1 VAELDSRTWE
11 RALERNPLVILPVG
25 ALEAHGPH
33 LPLAADQIQA
43 EHTALDIATRQEGFV
58 LPSLAYGVCRGARRF
73 PGTVA
78 LSVSALSDLTEEI
91 VANAGRMGVRRL
103 LILSGHAE
111 PIHMAAL
118 REGADRASHAA
129 AAPRTHLV
137 SDYDFVYEL
146 RGTLAPTS
154 DGHGGLLETSRVLA
168 MRPELVR
175 HERSVGADRRSRF
188 RVGDSTPE
196 EWPES
201 VVGDPREAS
210 AELGRKVQEH
220 VLRRFDET
228 LASGP
233 SA

>member
-1 VAELDSRTWE
+1 MAELDSRSWE
-11 RALERNPLVILPVG
+11 RELTREPLVILPVG

-43 EHTALDIATRQEGFV
+43 ERTALDLAERHQALV
-58 LPSLAYGVCRGARRF
+58 LPALAYGVCRGARRF

-111 PIHMAAL
+111 PVHLAAL
-118 REGADRASHAA
+118 REGADRAIQATAS
-129 AAPRTHLV
+129 PRVHLL

-146 RGTLAPTS
+146 RGSLAPAS

-168 MRPELVR
+168 MRPELVGEPR
-175 HERSVGADRRSRF
+175 AAVSDSRSRF
-188 RVGDSTPE
+188 RVGDPSPE

-201 VVGDPREAS
+201 VVGDPRGAS
-210 AELGRKVQEH
+210 AEIGRTIQEH

-228 LASGP
+228 FPFGSVA
-233 SA
+233 

>member
-11 RALERNPLVILPVG
+11 RALERNPLVVLPVG
-25 ALEAHGPH
+25 ALEAHGAH

-43 EHTALDIATRQEGFV
+43 EHTALDLASRHDGFV
-58 LPSLAYGVCRGARRF
+58 LPALAYGVCRGARRF
-73 PGTVA
+73 PGTFA
-78 LSVSALSDLTEEI
+78 LSVAALSDLTEEI

-118 REGADRASHAA
+118 REGADRASRGS
-129 AAPRTHLV
+129 AAPQLHLV

-146 RGTLAPTS
+146 RGKLAPAS

-168 MRPELVR
+168 MRPELVKDDR
-175 HERSVGADRRSRF
+175 PAGTDRRSRF
-188 RVGDSTPE
+188 RVGDSRPE

-228 LASGP
+228 FAAGR

>member
-1 VAELDSRTWE
+1 VAELDSRSWE
-11 RALERNPLVILPVG
+11 RALERDPLVVLPVG
-25 ALEAHGPH
+25 ALEAHGSH

-43 EHTALDIATRQEGFV
+43 ERTALDLATRQDGFV
-58 LPSLAYGVCRGARRF
+58 LPAIAYGVCRGARRF

-78 LSVSALSDLTEEI
+78 LSVSALSNLTEEI

-118 REGADRASHAA
+118 REGADRAGQGA
-129 AAPRTHLV
+129 AAPRIHLC

-146 RGTLAPTS
+146 RGTLAPAS

-168 MRPELVR
+168 MRPELVKA
-175 HERSVGADRRSRF
+175 ERTPGTDGRSRF
-188 RVGDSTPE
+188 RVGDSSPE

-201 VVGDPREAS
+201 VVGDPRPAS

-228 LASGP
+228 LGTGP
-233 SA
+233 